1 MPPKTKFDKEAIIDA
16 ALAVAKEVGFSG
28 ITARNVAARLQSSV
42 APIYVNF
49 ATVDDL
55 VEAVVQRVFAI
66 SDELLTNQK
75 GESMFEKMGKASLA
89 FAREYPVLFREL
101 SIQPN
106 PYMASYGSI
115 ENAMLEAMAE
125 DEIMR
130 DWTLEE
136 RRRLFLKMRIFQIG
150 LSAMVANG
158 HVPSWLDNQEFD
170 QLLMEVGDDV
180 LLAHQI
186 KRKENLV

>member
-16 ALAVAKEVGFSG
+16 ALAVAKEEGFSG
-28 ITARNVAARLQSSV
+28 ITARSVANRLQSSV

-49 ATVDDL
+49 ATIDDL
-55 VEAVVQRVFAI
+55 VDAVVERVFSI
-66 SDELLTNQK
+66 SEELLAKQRGK
-75 GESMFEKMGKASLA
+75 SKFENIGKASLD

-106 PYMASYGSI
+106 PYMASYETL
-115 ENAMLEAMAE
+115 ENAMLDAMAE
-125 DEIMR
+125 DETMR
-130 DWTLEE
+130 GWTLEE
-136 RRRLFLKMRIFQIG
+136 RRRLLLKMRVFQMG

-158 HVPSWLDNQEFD
+158 HVPLWLDNQEFD

-186 KRKENLV
+186 KRKENLQ